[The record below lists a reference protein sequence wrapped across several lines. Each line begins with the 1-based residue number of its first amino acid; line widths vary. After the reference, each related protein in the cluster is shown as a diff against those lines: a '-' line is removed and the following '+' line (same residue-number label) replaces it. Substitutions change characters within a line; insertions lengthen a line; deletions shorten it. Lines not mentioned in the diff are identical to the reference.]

1 MKRRDITLGEMQ
13 DECKRI
19 KGLCVDGCKFIEV
32 CPNRCDVETR
42 PSKWDLSD
50 PPRFNEAQMALLR
63 VLRKNGV
70 QSVWNSEKYGTQF
83 YGDHGQSINI
93 SAALGLDTNKR
104 IENLAELLGKDKQ

>member
-1 MKRRDITLGEMQ
+1 MKAP
-13 DECKRI
+13 
-19 KGLCVDGCKFIEV
+19 KF
-32 CPNRCDVETR
+32 
-42 PSKWDLSD
+42 WDFTD
-50 PPRFNEAQMALLR
+50 PPRFTEAQMALLR

-104 IENLAELLGKDKQ
+104 IENLAELLGKDGESK